1 MPRDFDLDFD
11 DEDLMQPRRQSM
23 PRQQAPRQQQMP
35 RQQMQGGGAGM
46 ATAPLRTPSRK
57 KKNQT
62 RSIIILAVEVVLFIA
77 LLVLFFVL
85 KNKIAGGDAAKE
97 AKEATEGSA
106 EAGGSGESSGGVNVD
121 GPNFTLT
128 CTKVQLANDVDG
140 NPAALIYFTFVN
152 KTDAPLSMDEVF
164 TPSVKQAG
172 VDCSIDA
179 QLTEMPDEVANHYA
193 QIQGGAST
201 ECCYA
206 ISLQDFTSTLTLT
219 IHDNYETF
227 SDIGS
232 TDIPLS

>member
-1 MPRDFDLDFD
+1 MPRDFDFDFD
-11 DEDLMQPRRQSM
+11 DEDLMQPRRQPVQRQ
-23 PRQQAPRQQQMP
+23 PRQMQQ
-35 RQQMQGGGAGM
+35 GAVSG
-46 ATAPLRTPSRK
+46 ATAPMRTSARK

-62 RSIIILAVEVVLFIA
+62 RSIIILAVEIVVFIA

-85 KNKIAGGDAAKE
+85 KNKIVNGDAAEE
-97 AKEATEGSA
+97 AATATESSQ
-106 EAGGSGESSGGVNVD
+106 EAGEGGGTSNGVNVD
-121 GPNFTLT
+121 SQNFTLT

-152 KTDAPLSMDEVF
+152 KTSTALSMNEVF
-164 TPSVKQAG
+164 SPVVKQAG
-172 VDCSIDA
+172 VDCPTDA
-179 QLTEMPDEVANHYA
+179 QLVEMPPEIANHDA
-193 QIQGGAST
+193 QISDGASM